1 MFTLNVITRDDDVVN
16 LTSLAKKNRSFL
28 HFNVRR
34 GSDTNVVY
42 YQVKRYVVFNSMF
55 TVKGTMR
62 TDIICKFG
70 SLKKRNVSP
79 TQFKSGE
86 VVWSGNIK
94 EMSVQPSLT
103 VEKLYEMEILK
114 KCQSN
119 AV

>member
-16 LTSLAKKNRSFL
+16 LTCLAKKNRSFL

-70 SLKKRNVSP
+70 SLKK
-79 TQFKSGE
+79 
-86 VVWSGNIK
+86 
-94 EMSVQPSLT
+94 EMSVQPSLR
-103 VEKLYEMEILK
+103 VEKLYEMEIFFRY
-114 KCQSN
+114 SN
-119 AV
+119 NKNKPKVCYQ

>member
-16 LTSLAKKNRSFL
+16 LTCLAKKNRSFL

-62 TDIICKFG
+62 TDLICKFG
-70 SLKKRNVSP
+70 SLKK
-79 TQFKSGE
+79 
-86 VVWSGNIK
+86 
-94 EMSVQPSLT
+94 EMSVQPSLR
-103 VEKLYEMEILK
+103 VEKLYEVEILK

-119 AV
+119 PV

>member
-70 SLKKRNVSP
+70 SLKK
-79 TQFKSGE
+79 
-86 VVWSGNIK
+86 
-94 EMSVQPSLT
+94 EMSVQPSLR

-119 AV
+119 PV